1 MFIFSTFSHNFIIK
15 SLSFTSIFGIII
27 SILLYKLPFEILGN
41 EIINFTNLSSVII
54 FILSSNF
61 SIPIMKNKIS
71 STESNYLKNL
81 FNLWK
86 SSILNDN
93 LYDNDKEESFDI
105 KISNLF
111 DTIESFIVNAFLSKD
126 NISIVYKFFISGL
139 GVVIINWIYFQ

>member
-1 MFIFSTFSHNFIIK
+1 M
-15 SLSFTSIFGIII
+15 
-27 SILLYKLPFEILGN
+27 GN

-71 STESNYLKNL
+71 STESNCLKNL